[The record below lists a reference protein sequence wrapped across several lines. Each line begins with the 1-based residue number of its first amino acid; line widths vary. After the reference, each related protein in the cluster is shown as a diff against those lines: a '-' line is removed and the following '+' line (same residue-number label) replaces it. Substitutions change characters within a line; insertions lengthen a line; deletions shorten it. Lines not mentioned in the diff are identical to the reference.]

1 MTSAHGA
8 QEIMTNLRNLTR
20 SDQGCLHPWS
30 RPRRVLPTFTAVLA
44 TSTAVPAPSRPGEL
58 HPQPLTDPYVSLS
71 THTARVI
78 QRRPTTSFIQ
88 IEGFFPLPV
97 DRNESIMNRMTRPL
111 RSTGVTQLHRYYEAV
126 CPWCEPRYFRSHGL
140 STCTFSLTI
149 SRPGSHVSHW
159 SPYQG
164 HAACTP
170 AAV

>member
-1 MTSAHGA
+1 M
-8 QEIMTNLRNLTR
+8 LTLGDLPP
-20 SDQGCLHPWS
+20 SLM
-30 RPRRVLPTFTAVLA
+30 RRQTPVALKEKIPFVCWRRT
-44 TSTAVPAPSRPGEL
+44 PSRPGES

-126 CPWCEPRYFRSHGL
+126 CPWCEHRYFRSHGL
-140 STCTFSLTI
+140 STCTFSLAI

-164 HAACTP
+164 HAAYTP